1 MEVFRLIKKL
11 TVKWLSMGSALNLMK
26 IPNADFL
33 ERTNSE
39 ILLPG

>member
-1 MEVFRLIKKL
+1 M
-11 TVKWLSMGSALNLMK
+11 MK

-39 ILLPG
+39 ILGADFGACRRTAP